1 MNLKNYEKI
10 ESTNIE
16 FKEMVEYN
24 KSKSWLKS
32 VSAFANSTGGTLLF
46 GVRDV
51 DKKPVG
57 LDNVIKDSEKISELI
72 KVSSSNRLYKLLSIE
87 LNRYSKIVLMLSM
100 TTCVIIWDGSI

>member
-72 KVSSSNRLYKLLSIE
+72 NNKITPLPRYELNSIKEDGKEFIE
-87 LNRYSKIVLMLSM
+87 L
-100 TTCVIIWDGSI
+100 

>member
-51 DKKPVG
+51 DK
-57 LDNVIKDSEKISELI
+57 
-72 KVSSSNRLYKLLSIE
+72 NR
-87 LNRYSKIVLMLSM
+87 
-100 TTCVIIWDGSI
+100 WD